1 MNRGR
6 ADRDLTVAKLGG
18 SFAFSPDL
26 HAIAKEIAAARRP
39 VVIVPGGGPFADAV
53 RDTQQ
58 RIGFDDGAAHKMA
71 LMAMAQFA
79 EALASLAPRLY
90 PAPDLAAICAHL
102 DAGDVPIWSPWPL
115 ADGLEALPQS
125 WRLTSDSLAAWLA
138 GRLGAQ
144 RLIMIKHGPPPR
156 DLGEAVEAA
165 IVDPFF
171 PAYAEASGVAIGWI
185 DPSQPGALRDI
196 LGAESRERLSA

>member
-6 ADRDLTVAKLGG
+6 AGRDLTVVKLGG
-18 SFAFSPDL
+18 SFALSPYLWD
-26 HAIAKEIAAARRP
+26 IVIEISAARGH

-53 RDTQQ
+53 RDTQR

-79 EALASLAPRLY
+79 EALASLAPRLR
-90 PAPDLAAICAHL
+90 PALNLAAIAAHL

-115 ADGLEALPQS
+115 ADGLEALPQG
-125 WRLTSDSLAAWLA
+125 WQLTSDSLAAWLA
-138 GRLGAQ
+138 GRLGAR
-144 RLIMIKHGPPPR
+144 RLIMIKHGNPP
-156 DLGEAVEAA
+156 DSLLEAAEAA
-165 IVDPFF
+165 IVDPLF
-171 PAYAEASGVAIGWI
+171 PAYAEASGAAIGWI